1 MSALHI
7 LVVDDEPDIRDL
19 VKEILEDEGY
29 EVSVAKD
36 AEAARKQRRSRR
48 PDLILLDIWMPGTDG
63 ISLLKEWGDAEDTGV
78 PVVMMSGHGS
88 VETAVEA
95 TRLGAYDFLEKPLSL
110 AKLLVT
116 VKRGLELAR
125 LHRENEGLRQHV
137 SELVEPLG
145 KSELMQT
152 VRAQAER
159 IAEHDAWVLVRGEP
173 GVGRKLFARYIH
185 HCSSRRDSAFVE
197 AGVAGL
203 DRRGAAETLFG
214 YDRDGQT
221 RFGLL
226 EQANGGTLLLDE
238 IGEMDPAIQAKLLT
252 TLETGAFQRVG
263 GEAPVE
269 LNIRIIATT
278 HRNLERDVQEGR
290 FREDLYYRLNVVP
303 LSVPSL
309 RERCE
314 DVPELLEYYADF
326 FVKKEGLP
334 YRRFS
339 VAGQNSLRS
348 YHWPGNVRELKN
360 LVQRLLI
367 LGTSPEIGQEEVM
380 MALGGQP
387 CPAVREVL
395 TGFDL
400 PLREARE
407 LYEKA
412 YLEHQLRVADGSVG
426 KVAKAAGVE
435 RTHLYRKLRSLG
447 IDAKQ
452 SSFKNSN

>member
-1 MSALHI
+1 MSAPHI

-19 VKEILEDEGY
+19 VKDILADEGY
-29 EVSVAKD
+29 EVSVAED
-36 AEAARKQRRSRR
+36 ADAARRQRRARR
-48 PDLILLDIWMPGTDG
+48 PDMILLDIWMPGTDG
-63 ISLLKEWGDAEDTGV
+63 ISLLKEWNEAQDNRAQV

-116 VKRGLELAR
+116 VKRALELAQ
-125 LHRENEGLRQHV
+125 LHFENEGLRQYV
-137 SELVEPLG
+137 SELEEPLG
-145 KSELMQT
+145 KSKVMQEA
-152 VRAQAER
+152 RMQAQR
-159 IAEHDAWVLVRGEP
+159 IAGHDAWVLVRGEA
-173 GVGRKLFARYIH
+173 GVGKKLFARYIH
-185 HCSSRRDSAFVE
+185 HCSARCDAAFVDV
-197 AGVAGL
+197 GVVGL

-214 YDRDGQT
+214 YERSGQT
-221 RFGLL
+221 HFGLL

-238 IGEMDPAIQAKLLT
+238 IGEMEPAIQAKLLT
-252 TLETGAFQRVG
+252 TLETGVFHRVG
-263 GEAPVE
+263 GEEPVRMD
-269 LNIRIIATT
+269 IRIIATT
-278 HRNLERDVQEGR
+278 RRNLEQDVQQGR

-303 LSVPSL
+303 LNVPAL

-314 DVPELLEYYADF
+314 DVPELLKYYTDF
-326 FVKKEGLP
+326 FVNKEGLP
-334 YRRFS
+334 YRSFS
-339 VAGQNSLRS
+339 VAGQNVLRS

-360 LVQRLLI
+360 IVQRLLI
-367 LGTSPEIGQEEVM
+367 LGTEPEIGQEEVM
-380 MALGGQP
+380 MALGNQP

-412 YLEHQLRVADGSVG
+412 YLEHQLRVAGGSVG

-435 RTHLYRKLRSLG
+435 RTYLYRKLRSLG

-452 SSFKNSN
+452 SAFKN

>member
-1 MSALHI
+1 MSAPHI
-7 LVVDDEPDIRDL
+7 LVVDDEPDIRNL
-19 VKEILEDEGY
+19 VKEILDDEGY
-29 EVSVAKD
+29 EVSVAED
-36 AEAARKQRRSRR
+36 ADSARKQRRVRR

-63 ISLLKEWGDAEDTGV
+63 ISLLKEWGESKGAGV

-116 VKRGLELAR
+116 VKRALELAQ

-145 KSELMQT
+145 KSALMQT
-152 VRAQAER
+152 ARAQAQR

-173 GVGRKLFARYIH
+173 GSGKKLFARYIH
-185 HCSSRRDSAFVE
+185 HSSARCDASFVDV
-197 AGVAGL
+197 GVVGL
-203 DRRGAAETLFG
+203 DQRGAAETLFG
-214 YDRDGQT
+214 YEREGKI

-238 IGEMDPAIQAKLLT
+238 IGEMEPAIQAKLLS
-252 TLETGAFQRVG
+252 TLETGVFHRVG
-263 GEAPVE
+263 GESPVQ

-278 HRNLERDVQEGR
+278 HRNLEQDVQEGR

-303 LSVPSL
+303 LNVPSL

-314 DVPELLEYYADF
+314 DVPELLEYYTNF
-326 FVKKEGLP
+326 FVSKEGLP

-339 VAGQNSLRS
+339 VAGQNSLRN
-348 YHWPGNVRELKN
+348 YLWPGNVRELEN

-367 LGTSPEIGQEEVM
+367 LGTAPEIGQEEVM
-380 MALGGQP
+380 SALGNQH
-387 CPAVREVL
+387 CPMVREGFA
-395 TGFDL
+395 GFDL

-412 YLEHQLRVADGSVG
+412 YLEYQLRIADGSVG

-435 RTHLYRKLRSLG
+435 RTHLYRKLRALG
-447 IDAKQ
+447 IDARQ
-452 SSFKNSN
+452 SSFKSSS